1 LAITQIYLCVN
12 PRFLQSPHTVVG
24 MSQQNVCFY
33 SNKCV
38 WSKAFLEELSK
49 TPWKD
54 RFRFVC
60 VDPGPT
66 RPQLPAWLKKVPTLV
81 ISGEGEPRTDGDVM
95 NWLSEMKMKN
105 GGSQGQGQG
114 PQAADIEGWNTLE
127 HQSFAKGFGY
137 SFNDADTSTGGN
149 GGASIPGTFSFL
161 GGAAAVGDRL
171 SQQIAGLADTKN
183 KSKKEMMFDKSLE
196 DYQKERD
203 RGMPQGNGRL

>member
-1 LAITQIYLCVN
+1 
-12 PRFLQSPHTVVG
+12 
-24 MSQQNVCFY
+24 MSGQQNVCYY

-66 RPQLPAWLKKVPTLV
+66 RPQLPAWLKKVPTLM
-81 ISGEGEPRTDGDVM
+81 IGGEGEPRTDGDVM

-105 GGSQGQGQG
+105 GGAQASQTQ
-114 PQAADIEGWNTLE
+114 QAADIEGWNTLE

-137 SFNDADTSTGGN
+137 SFNDADTSTAGN
-149 GGASIPGTFSFL
+149 GGATIPGTFSFL
-161 GGAAAVGDRL
+161 GGAAALGDRL

-196 DYQKERD
+196 DYQKERE
-203 RGMPQGNGRL
+203 RGMPKGAPRL

>member
-1 LAITQIYLCVN
+1 
-12 PRFLQSPHTVVG
+12 
-24 MSQQNVCFY
+24 M
-33 SNKCV
+33 
-38 WSKAFLEELSK
+38 
-49 TPWKD
+49 
-54 RFRFVC
+54 C

-81 ISGEGEPRTDGDVM
+81 IAGEGEPRTDGDVM

-105 GGSQGQGQG
+105 GQGQGQG
-114 PQAADIEGWNTLE
+114 PQSQQASDIEGWNTLE

-137 SFNDADTSTGGN
+137 SFNDADTSTAGN
-149 GGASIPGTFSFL
+149 GGATIPGTFSFL